1 MDNLKKPLYH
11 RQKAI
16 AIKYNPD
23 EVAPKILAKGSGVIA
38 EKILENAQNSD
49 VVIHKDAAL
58 AEDLTR
64 LDIGDH
70 IPPELY
76 EVVAQILVFI
86 NDLDRQESAKSIAKN
101 PPQVYN

>member
-1 MDNLKKPLYH
+1 MDNLRKPLYQ

-23 EVAPKILAKGSGVIA
+23 EVAPKILAKGSGLIA

-64 LDIGDH
+64 LDIGEH

-86 NDLDRQESAKSIAKN
+86 NDLDRQETARRKPTPLQLEK
-101 PPQVYN
+101 

>member
-1 MDNLKKPLYH
+1 MNSPQQPFVPRKK
-11 RQKAI
+11 AV

-23 EVAPKILAKGSGVIA
+23 EIAPKILAKGAGVVA
-38 EKILENAQNSD
+38 EKILENAQKSE
-49 VVIHKDAAL
+49 VHIHQDAAL

-86 NDLDRQESAKSIAKN
+86 SELDKAETKRVKKESD
-101 PPQVYN
+101 